1 MVCAPLRHGA
11 DVRAELLGIR
21 YAALPL
27 HTRVGLHTRARPQ
40 KISRRVEPSIPMIRR
55 FAVHG
60 ATDTAGTLW
69 RRRWTA
75 WTGCWLR
82 ARSFK
87 AQVRTRG
94 FTHFFSISTKPRRL
108 RGSMIASSGPAAKTC
123 ARISSPPDLGHCVAE
138 ASCTSYLLSHEYECM
153 RARIYSST
161 CTAGFVKGEK
171 LLATTPS
178 FGRPPRIE

>member
-1 MVCAPLRHGA
+1 ML
-11 DVRAELLGIR
+11 AEGKKFQGTGQNPR
-21 YAALPL
+21 L
-27 HTRVGLHTRARPQ
+27 H
-40 KISRRVEPSIPMIRR
+40 
-55 FAVHG
+55 
-60 ATDTAGTLW
+60 
-69 RRRWTA
+69 
-75 WTGCWLR
+75 
-82 ARSFK
+82 SFL
-87 AQVRTRG
+87 V
-94 FTHFFSISTKPRRL
+94 FFSISTKPRRL